1 MGLGPARS
9 YVTRRVITR
18 GGSARTRAQLEC
30 GCRPFLLPPPA
41 RRALTRTEARSRV
54 EMGASLGTTASGAP
68 ARFPVGTWIAAGAC
82 LAGLALSERFIVGPL
97 RKQQE
102 AEGTAPSTSIFGD
115 IAVVTG
121 EAHTKKSQAKLP
133 DGLVLMDD
141 GSIKRKP

>member
-1 MGLGPARS
+1 MGSLCLLSDGGLPSVSCVTHYSFVRLYYSFPAPRQLGARS
-9 YVTRRVITR
+9 ALSSH
-18 GGSARTRAQLEC
+18 GAQ
-30 GCRPFLLPPPA
+30 R
-41 RRALTRTEARSRV
+41 RV

-102 AEGTAPSTSIFGD
+102 AEGTAPGTSIFGD
-115 IAVVTG
+115 IAAVTG
-121 EAHTKKSQAKLP
+121 EAHTKKQQAKLP
-133 DGLVLMDD
+133 DGLVLLDD

>member
-18 GGSARTRAQLEC
+18 GGSARPRAFF
-30 GCRPFLLPPPA
+30 RPFLLPPPA
-41 RRALTRTEARSRV
+41 RRAQLERSAEARAAW
-54 EMGASLGTTASGAP
+54 MGASLGTTASGAP

>member
-1 MGLGPARS
+1 M
-9 YVTRRVITR
+9 RV
-18 GGSARTRAQLEC
+18 G
-30 GCRPFLLPPPA
+30 
-41 RRALTRTEARSRV
+41 
-54 EMGASLGTTASGAP
+54 MGASLGTTASGAP

-121 EAHTKKSQAKLP
+121 EAHTKKSQTKLP

>member
-1 MGLGPARS
+1 M
-9 YVTRRVITR
+9 RV
-18 GGSARTRAQLEC
+18 G
-30 GCRPFLLPPPA
+30 
-41 RRALTRTEARSRV
+41 
-54 EMGASLGTTASGAP
+54 MGASLGTTASGAP